1 MKGCGLNPNANVTV
15 EFEMPQT
22 KQVVVQKFGGSSLA
36 TEELLRKV
44 AKRVAA
50 RREQGA
56 DLVVCVSAMG
66 DTTDELLNLAHRLS
80 GDYSPNPRETDALI
94 STGELVSASLMGI
107 AIRGLGHDAISLSGR
122 QAGIQTDETFGS
134 ARIANIEPARVLREI
149 QRGRIVVIAG
159 FQGLTPAD
167 DTTTL
172 GRGAS
177 DLTAVAMAASIK
189 ADVCEIY
196 TDVDGILTADPRF
209 VPDARVIPQIG
220 YEEMLEMASLGAKM
234 NPRSIEMASVHK
246 VPMLI
251 TSSFN
256 PHAAGTKIGNFEDQN
271 SNMEIRKSITSIA
284 TERSVARV
292 TLHGIADR
300 PGIAAAI
307 MMPLAEAGISID
319 VIVQNVSSH
328 GLTDMSFTVGQEYLQ
343 RVAEITSQNTEVGYS
358 DIATRDGLAKVSVV
372 GTGMTNSPGY
382 AARMFRALADA
393 NVNIEMITT
402 SEIRITCIVD
412 QKHVATAARAL
423 HSEFELEAD

>member
-1 MKGCGLNPNANVTV
+1 
-15 EFEMPQT
+15 MPQT
-22 KQVVVQKFGGSSLA
+22 KQVVVQKYGGSSLA
-36 TEELLRKV
+36 TEELLRNV
-44 AKRVAA
+44 AKRVVA
-50 RREQGA
+50 RRLQGA

-66 DTTDELLNLAHRLS
+66 DTTDELLKLAHRLS
-80 GDYSPNPRETDALI
+80 GDYSPSPRETDALI

-134 ARIANIEPARVLREI
+134 ARIANIEPTRVLQELE
-149 QRGRIVVIAG
+149 RGRIVVIAG

-177 DLTAVAMAASIK
+177 DLTAVAIAASVK
-189 ADVCEIY
+189 ADICEIY
-196 TDVDGILTADPRF
+196 TDVDGILTADPRL
-209 VPDARVIPQIG
+209 VPDAKVIPHIG

-234 NPRSIEMASVHK
+234 NPRSIEMAAVHN

-256 PHAAGTKIGNFEDQN
+256 TNATGTKIGNFEDQN

-307 MMPLAEAGISID
+307 MMPLRRRWHQHRRYRPKRF
-319 VIVQNVSSH
+319 VTWSH
-328 GLTDMSFTVGQEYLQ
+328 
-343 RVAEITSQNTEVGYS
+343 
-358 DIATRDGLAKVSVV
+358 
-372 GTGMTNSPGY
+372 
-382 AARMFRALADA
+382 
-393 NVNIEMITT
+393 
-402 SEIRITCIVD
+402 
-412 QKHVATAARAL
+412 
-423 HSEFELEAD
+423 

>member
-1 MKGCGLNPNANVTV
+1 MGNNTPL
-15 EFEMPQT
+15 
-22 KQVVVQKFGGSSLA
+22 VVQKFGGSSVA
-36 TEELLRKV
+36 NEELLRSV
-44 AKRVAA
+44 AQRVCE
-50 RREQGA
+50 RREQGVE
-56 DLVVCVSAMG
+56 LVVCVSAMG
-66 DTTDELLNLAHRLS
+66 NTTDELLDLANRLS
-80 GDYSPNPRETDALI
+80 GDQSPSPRETDALI

-107 AIRGLGHDAISLSGR
+107 AIRGMGHDAISLSGR
-122 QAGIQTDETFGS
+122 QAGIRTDETFGS
-134 ARIANIEPARVLREI
+134 ARIANIDPARVLRELG
-149 QRGRIVVIAG
+149 RGRIVVVAG
-159 FQGLTPAD
+159 FQGLTQED

-177 DLTAVAMAASIK
+177 DLTAVAIAASIK

-196 TDVDGILTADPRF
+196 TDVDGIYTADPRL
-209 VPDARVIPQIG
+209 VPDARVIPHIG

-234 NPRSIEMASVHK
+234 NPRSIEMAAVHK

-256 PHAAGTKIGNFEDQN
+256 RDAKGTKIGNFKDDD

-284 TERSVARV
+284 TERPVARV
-292 TLHGIADR
+292 TLHGIDDR

-307 MMPLAEAGISID
+307 MTPLADAGISVD
-319 VIVQNVSSH
+319 VIVQNVSSG

-343 RVAEITSQNTEVGYS
+343 RVAEITKANDRLEYS
-358 DIATRDGLAKVSVV
+358 GLATRDRLAKISVV

-382 AARMFRALADA
+382 AARMFNALANA

-412 QKHVATAARAL
+412 EDQAGTAAKAL
-423 HSEFELEAD
+423 HAEFDLETT

>member
-1 MKGCGLNPNANVTV
+1 MSENP
-15 EFEMPQT
+15 QL
-22 KQVVVQKFGGSSLA
+22 VVQKFGGSSLA
-36 TEELLRKV
+36 TEDLLRSV
-44 AKRVAA
+44 A
-50 RREQGA
+50 RRVCERRAHGTN
-56 DLVVCVSAMG
+56 LVVCVSAMG
-66 DTTDELLNLAHRLS
+66 DTTDELLDLANRLS
-80 GDYSPNPRETDALI
+80 GDRSPSPRETDALI
-94 STGELVSASLMGI
+94 STGELVSASLLGI

-122 QAGIQTDETFGS
+122 QAGIRTDETFGS
-134 ARIANIEPARVLREI
+134 ARIAEIDPVRVLQELG
-149 QRGRIVVIAG
+149 RGRIVVVAG
-159 FQGLTPAD
+159 FQGLTRSD

-177 DLTAVAMAASIK
+177 DLTAVAIAASIK

-196 TDVDGILTADPRF
+196 TDVDGIYTADPRL
-209 VPDARVIPQIG
+209 VPDARIISHIG

-234 NPRSIEMASVHK
+234 NPRSIEMAAVHK

-256 PHAAGTKIGNFEDQN
+256 PDAKGTQIGNFEG

-292 TLHGIADR
+292 TLHGIADK

-307 MMPLAEAGISID
+307 MSPLADAGISVD
-319 VIVQNVSSH
+319 VIVQNVSTH

-343 RVAEITSQNTEVGYS
+343 RVAEITESNDKVEHSGL
-358 DIATRDGLAKVSVV
+358 ATRGGLAKVSVV

-412 QKHVATAARAL
+412 QEQVGTAAKAI
-423 HSEFELEAD
+423 HAEFELETV